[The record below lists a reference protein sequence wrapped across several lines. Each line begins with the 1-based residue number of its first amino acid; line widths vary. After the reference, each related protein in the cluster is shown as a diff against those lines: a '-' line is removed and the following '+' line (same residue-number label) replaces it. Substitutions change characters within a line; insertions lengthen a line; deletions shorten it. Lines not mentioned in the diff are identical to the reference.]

1 MKKRNKGFT
10 MIPNEILLDTELS
23 ASDIRVYLILKY
35 HAMEKDTSYPGINKI
50 CQETG
55 LSRSTVLRST
65 ETLKATGYIKKN
77 HRRNNSVVY
86 VLVSGLDRPVS
97 GLDQDGINGTPAGV
111 RNDTLIRTN
120 EEEPIQQEELNKNTE
135 GEASTKVK
143 HPLSVAKSA
152 TDPAG
157 IPEHTNLNSTHSASS
172 VEEIIARFGYNPKE
186 RYVSFQEWFNRDMRN
201 ADAEVWNAL

>member
-35 HAMEKDTSYPGINKI
+35 HAMEKDSSFPSINTI
-50 CQETG
+50 CRETG
-55 LSRSTVLRST
+55 LSKSTVLRST
-65 ETLKATGYIKKN
+65 EKLETRGHIQKRYRPGT
-77 HRRNNSVVY
+77 SVLY
-86 VLVSGLDRPVS
+86 VLVSGLDQPVS
-97 GLDQDGINGTPAGV
+97 GLDPGGINGTPAGV

-120 EEEPIQQEELNKNTE
+120 EQEAIQQEELNKNTE